1 LTEPARGPGR
11 VDAHHHVW
19 DLAVRDQ
26 PWTAGLAPLRRSFTV
41 DDLRPAAQRADVTAT
56 VVVQTITVA
65 EETPGLLALAAA
77 EPLIAGVV
85 GWVPLDSPEVADRLA
100 ALRSLPGGDTLV
112 GVRHQVQG
120 EPDSWWL
127 ARPEVRV
134 GLTAVGAS
142 GLAYDLLVTAEQL
155 PAAVDTVRALPEVR
169 FVLDHAGN
177 PPVDPAAG
185 AAWRN
190 AITELARADNVVVKL
205 SGLVTRAYPKPVPAD
220 RLRSWAATLL
230 EEFGPD
236 RMMFGSDW
244 PVCTLS
250 ASYDEVL
257 AVALDAVAE
266 LSAAER
272 RAVFVGTATRTY
284 RLPDLPDR
292 EESGCGST

>member
-1 LTEPARGPGR
+1 
-11 VDAHHHVW
+11 
-19 DLAVRDQ
+19 
-26 PWTAGLAPLRRSFTV
+26 
-41 DDLRPAAQRADVTAT
+41 
-56 VVVQTITVA
+56 VVQTITVA
-65 EETPGLLALAAA
+65 EETPELLALAAA

-120 EPDSWWL
+120 EPDPWWL
-127 ARPEVRV
+127 ARPEVRA
-134 GLTAVGAS
+134 GLTALGAS

-177 PPVDPAAG
+177 PPVDTGPVDTGAG

-190 AITELARADNVVVKL
+190 AIAELARADNVVVKL
-205 SGLVTRAYPKPVPAD
+205 SGLVTRAYPKRVPAD
-220 RLRSWAATLL
+220 LLRSWAATLL

-257 AVALDAVAE
+257 AVALDTVAG

-272 RAVFVGTATRTY
+272 QAVFAGTATQTY
-284 RLPDLPDR
+284 RLP
-292 EESGCGST
+292 E

>member
-1 LTEPARGPGR
+1 LTDPVRRAGR

-65 EETPGLLALAAA
+65 QETPELLALAAA

-85 GWVPLDSPEVADRLA
+85 GWVPLDSPEVADQLA

-112 GVRHQVQG
+112 GVRHQVQE
-120 EPDSWWL
+120 EPDPWWL
-127 ARPEVRV
+127 ARPEVRA

-177 PPVDPAAG
+177 PPVDPAAD

-190 AITELARADNVVVKL
+190 AVAELARAGNVVVKL
-205 SGLVTRAYPKPVPAD
+205 SGLVTRAYPKRVPAGL
-220 RLRSWAATLL
+220 LRSWAATLL

-257 AVALDAVAE
+257 AVALNTVAG

-272 RAVFVGTATRTY
+272 RAVFAGTATRTY
-284 RLPDLPDR
+284 RLPDLPD
-292 EESGCGST
+292 